1 MAKGSTTLAPQ
12 HGPSPTTSNLEE
24 HGEYI
29 RAARD
34 SGDSRDSRD
43 SRTSRSSP
51 LPPWIIQEE
60 YIDEETEA
68 LSNKG
73 RKYLKELYN
82 NYQKF
87 KDEIIHFVEDKA
99 ELDREKFLDKR
110 FKYNILNKLRM
121 ETLAKFALSKDHTKG
136 LFEIIGQHIIL

>member
-12 HGPSPTTSNLEE
+12 HGLSPTTSNLEE

-60 YIDEETEA
+60 YIDKETEA

-73 RKYLKELYN
+73 RKDLKELYN

-110 FKYNILNKLRM
+110 FKYNTLNKLRM
-121 ETLAKFALSKDHTKG
+121 
-136 LFEIIGQHIIL
+136 